1 MRLLLLALP
10 VLAFLPQVIPAYGG
24 GKKCWNKSG
33 RCRKHC
39 KDGEVAQEICKNH
52 RTCCVPGNKDYEQ
65 EAFHE
70 RVTKTSSPN
79 RFAASS
85 DFVNFIAMDLI
96 PTTDYLDVDNMNEED
111 EIQSLYQSS

>member
-52 RTCCVPGNKDYEQ
+52 RTCCVPGNKD
-65 EAFHE
+65 HE